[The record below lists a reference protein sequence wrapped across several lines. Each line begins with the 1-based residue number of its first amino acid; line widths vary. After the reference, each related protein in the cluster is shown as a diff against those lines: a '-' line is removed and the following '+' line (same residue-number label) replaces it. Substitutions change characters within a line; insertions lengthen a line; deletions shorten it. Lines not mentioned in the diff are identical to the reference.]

1 MNVGDIVTNIFA
13 VRNNPVVNESRGWT
27 PIPKGCTGIVLEVRQ
42 TNLNKCWSANGR
54 GDVYLDVLM
63 TTPEGDTHRCGNYH
77 SGTFK
82 VIDSQEAQ

>member
-1 MNVGDIVTNIFA
+1 MKAGDIVKNIMD

-42 TNLNKCWSANGR
+42 TTLNSVFSANGR
-54 GDVYLDVLM
+54 GDVYVDVLL

-77 SGTFK
+77 SGSFE
-82 VIDSQEAQ
+82 VIHSTEA